1 MTEYKICGEVLRF
14 PRHQPVDGMKVEG
27 GQEIYKLEEWM
38 VWEIEPERAIH
49 LLDGSNLQ
57 IAWRKVLLQVL

>member
-1 MTEYKICGEVLRF
+1 
-14 PRHQPVDGMKVEG
+14 MKVEG

-38 VWEIEPERAIH
+38 VWDIEPERAIH